1 MFAFLGLTDAQ
12 LAAALVAAVTA
23 LVTTIAATPLRY
35 LVDRALLV
43 KKAETEYQYEARKV
57 LRSLIGGYHGRV
69 LDAAVD
75 FHHRMTNLYDS
86 DSGAARHRLL
96 DVRGKPDGNYYYL
109 STVRRFLNLAA
120 LGLRFERDA
129 IFIDARIAEHGD
141 REFLY
146 FVRAFRWAMTSETP
160 FADFTDY
167 PRGQARDHF
176 FSDQYRA
183 LFAVIT
189 DERPFLDQPAFEQLL
204 NSSHELQPVLDFFD
218 GLSPDEQRFR
228 WDRLVILHLL
238 LMAFISGH
246 GYPMQEPGSEDYER
260 AVAHLR
266 HPDAGPRLLKRLP
279 RLGLDGNPAILPVRR
294 AIDQA
299 AAASVRERGTPPVSA
314 PT

>member
-1 MFAFLGLTDAQ
+1 MVAFFGLTDAQ
-12 LAAALVAAVTA
+12 LTAALVAAVTA
-23 LVTTIAATPLRY
+23 VVTTIAATPLRY
-35 LVDRALLV
+35 LVDRALLI

-57 LRSLIGGYHGRV
+57 LRTLIGGYHGRV

-75 FHHRMTNLYDS
+75 LHHRMTNLCEP
-86 DSGAARHRLL
+86 GAERHRLL
-96 DVRGKPDGNYYYL
+96 DVHGKPEGNYYYL
-109 STVRRFLNLAA
+109 STVRRFLNLTA

-160 FADFTDY
+160 FADFADY
-167 PRGQARDHF
+167 PSGRPRDHF

-189 DERPFLDQPAFEQLL
+189 DKRPYLDQPAFEALL
-204 NSSHELQPVLDFFD
+204 ESPHALQPVLAFFD

-238 LMAFISGH
+238 LMAFIEGH
-246 GYPMQEPGSEDYER
+246 GYPMQRPEPADYEA
-260 AVAHLR
+260 AVAQLR
-266 HPDAGPRLLKRLP
+266 HPEAGPRFLDRLP
-279 RLGLDGNPAILPVRR
+279 RLGLDGNPALDPVRR
-294 AIDQA
+294 AVDRAQPI
-299 AAASVRERGTPPVSA
+299 SVPS
-314 PT
+314 